1 MTQIDAWHETGKVF
15 QYQIIQKAQFRYDHK
30 ETFKML
36 FKYFYVLLFLPDL
49 Y

>member
-1 MTQIDAWHETGKVF
+1 MTLIDAWHETGKVF
-15 QYQIIQKAQFRYDHK
+15 QYQIIQKAQFCYDHK